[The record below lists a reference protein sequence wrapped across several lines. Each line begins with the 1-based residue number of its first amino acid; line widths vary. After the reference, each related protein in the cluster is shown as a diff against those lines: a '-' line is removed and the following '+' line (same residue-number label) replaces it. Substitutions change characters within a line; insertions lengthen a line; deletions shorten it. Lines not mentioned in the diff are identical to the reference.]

1 MKKLFLPV
9 CVIFSTVVS
18 FAQDSIRHRVI
29 LIGDAGEIN
38 TLQKMVI
45 ANASQYILQNKTTV
59 VYLGDNIYPDGM
71 ALTQGGPQAKTEEIL
86 RSQYQPMR
94 KKGAAVY
101 FVPGNHDW
109 DKSGPLGLQKIKH
122 QWKFLN
128 DQKDSL
134 LQLIPANGCPD
145 PVALHLTDRLAVIA
159 FDSEWWLHP
168 YDKTNTDGGCACST
182 KATVTASLRQLV
194 HQNSNKVILLAS
206 HHPFQSYGWH
216 GGFFSWKDHIF
227 PLLIINKY
235 LYIPLPVIGSLY
247 PLLRKTFSHPQ
258 DLHHALY
265 RDMIQQINKA
275 CEGQPNI
282 IYVAGHEHG
291 LQLIQHNGLQVVS
304 GSGAKQSHVKKGKHA
319 LFVQNK
325 SGFVTADLHDGNKII
340 LTYYSIMGKSSKIVF
355 TADFYNTNMIKS
367 TYYH

>member
-1 MKKLFLPV
+1 MKKLLLQLIYI
-9 CVIFSTVVS
+9 IFSIVVS
-18 FAQDSIRHRVI
+18 SAQDSIRHRVI

-38 TLQKMVI
+38 NLQRAVI
-45 ANASQYILQNKTTV
+45 ANASQYILQNKTTIV
-59 VYLGDNIYPDGM
+59 FLGDNIYPDGM
-71 ALTQGGPQAKTEEIL
+71 ALTGERLQTKTEEIL

-94 KKGAAVY
+94 GKGAAVY

-109 DKSGPLGLQKIKH
+109 DKSGPLGLQKIKQ

-128 DQKDSL
+128 DQNDSL

-145 PVALHLTDRLAVIA
+145 PVAIHPADRLAVIA
-159 FDSEWWLHP
+159 FDSEWWLHL
-168 YDKTNTDGGCACST
+168 YDKTNTDGGCVYST
-182 KATVTASLRQLV
+182 KAAVAAGLRQLIL
-194 HQNSNKVILLAS
+194 QNSNKIILLAS

-216 GGFFSWKDHIF
+216 GGYFSWKDHIF
-227 PLLIINKY
+227 PLLAVNKH

-247 PLLRKTFSHPQ
+247 PLLRKIFSHPQ

-265 RDMIQQINKA
+265 RDMIHQINKA

-282 IYVAGHEHG
+282 IHVSGHEHG
-291 LQLIQHNGLQVVS
+291 LQFIQNATVQVVS

-325 SGFVTADLHDGNKII
+325 SGFVTADLYDGNEITF
-340 LTYYSIMGKSSKIVF
+340 TYYSSSENKVVF
-355 TADFYNTNMIKS
+355 KHRQVVGTPGP
-367 TYYH
+367 